1 MVLMKKEHIQKYNE
15 RARENSYFGNRLRNY
30 AIPST
35 SPRRMARNIPEQ
47 FLINSLINAPAKADI
62 SSSKNISVHW
72 CSSLL
77 PLRERRPT

>member
-15 RARENSYFGNRLRNY
+15 RARENSYFDNRLRNY

-35 SPRRMARNIPEQ
+35 SPRRMVRNIPEQ

-62 SSSKNISVHW
+62 SLSKNISVHW

-77 PLRERRPT
+77 TLRERRPT